1 MTDLASGPASSDTRH
16 VTELWPADAAETRRT
31 NGEGRHRM
39 PQAWENSPRR
49 LLLHTW
55 VLTARILR
63 RWSRDVSTMTQ
74 SLAMPVVLL
83 ITINIVF
90 DDGVSAVTGE
100 SALYGSV
107 PLIAMIGTMTGAIT
121 GAIGVM
127 RERDDGLLS
136 RLWVMPVHR
145 GAGLLSRLA
154 ADAIRIF
161 VTTLV
166 IMAAGMVMGF
176 RFEQGLLSAVAWAF
190 IPVIFGMAFS
200 VVVFLLALYSANT
213 IAVEATDLLAATTMF
228 FCTGLVPLSQYP
240 DWIQPVV
247 EHQPVSYV
255 VETMR
260 GLSIGGPVLQPF
272 LGTVAWSVGIIAVCA
287 VPLALGYRRA
297 SMR

>member
-1 MTDLASGPASSDTRH
+1 MTSLASDDTQPAG
-16 VTELWPADAAETRRT
+16 ELWPASPSRSVRGD
-31 NGEGRHRM
+31 GSGRHRL
-39 PQAWENSPRR
+39 PPAWENSPRR
-49 LLLHTW
+49 LALHTG

-63 RWSRDVSTMTQ
+63 RWSRDISTMSQ

-90 DDGVSAVTGE
+90 EDGVSAVTGQ

-107 PLIAMIGTMTGAIT
+107 PLIAMIGAMTGAII

-127 RERDDGLLS
+127 RERADGLLS

-145 GAGLLSRLA
+145 AAGLLSRLV

-166 IMAAGMVMGF
+166 IMVAGMVMGF
-176 RFEQGLLSAVAWAF
+176 RFEQGLLSAVAWVF

-200 VVVFLLALYSANT
+200 VVVFTLALYSANT
-213 IAVEATDLLAATTMF
+213 IAVEATDLLAATTLF

-260 GLSIGGPVLQPF
+260 GLSIGGPVLQPL
-272 LGTVAWSVGIIAVCA
+272 LGTIAWSVGIIVACT

>member
-1 MTDLASGPASSDTRH
+1 
-16 VTELWPADAAETRRT
+16 
-31 NGEGRHRM
+31 M
-39 PQAWENSPRR
+39 PEAWENSPRR
-49 LLLHTW
+49 LLLHTF

-63 RWSRDVSTMTQ
+63 RWSRDVSTMSQ

-83 ITINIVF
+83 ITIHIVF
-90 DDGVSAVTGE
+90 EDGVSAVTGE

-107 PLIAMIGTMTGAIT
+107 PLIAMIGAMTGAII

-145 GAGLLSRLA
+145 ASGLLSRLA

-166 IMAAGMVMGF
+166 IMGAGMVMGF
-176 RFEQGLLSAVAWAF
+176 RFEKGLLSAVAWVF

-200 VVVFLLALYSANT
+200 VVVILLALYSANT

-240 DWIQPVV
+240 DWIQPIV

-287 VPLALGYRRA
+287 VPLTVGYRRA

>member
-1 MTDLASGPASSDTRH
+1 MTSLASGEANPVTDLWTDTSQ
-16 VTELWPADAAETRRT
+16 DTRRT
-31 NGEGRHRM
+31 NGPGRHRL

-63 RWSRDVSTMTQ
+63 RWSRDVSTMSQ

-90 DDGVSAVTGE
+90 EDGVSAVTGE

-107 PLIAMIGTMTGAIT
+107 PLIAMIGAMTGAII

-145 GAGLLSRLA
+145 AAGLLSRLA

-166 IMAAGMVMGF
+166 IMGAGMVMGF
-176 RFEQGLLSAVAWAF
+176 RFERGVLSAVGWLF

-200 VVVFLLALYSANT
+200 VVVIMLALYSANT

-260 GLSIGGPVLQPF
+260 GLSVGGPVLQPF

>member
-1 MTDLASGPASSDTRH
+1 MTSLASDGTPPAA
-16 VTELWPADAAETRRT
+16 ELWPESPARAGRGD
-31 NGEGRHRM
+31 GSGRHRL
-39 PQAWENSPRR
+39 PPAWENSPRR
-49 LLLHTW
+49 LALHTG

-63 RWSRDVSTMTQ
+63 RWSRDISTMSQ

-90 DDGVSAVTGE
+90 EDGVSAVTGQ

-107 PLIAMIGTMTGAIT
+107 PLIAMIGAMTGAII

-127 RERDDGLLS
+127 RERTDGLLS

-145 GAGLLSRLA
+145 AAGLLSRLV

-166 IMAAGMVMGF
+166 IMVAGMVMGF
-176 RFEQGLLSAVAWAF
+176 RFEQGLLSAVAWVF

-200 VVVFLLALYSANT
+200 VVVFTLALYSANT
-213 IAVEATDLLAATTMF
+213 IAVEATDLLAATTLF

-260 GLSIGGPVLQPF
+260 GLSIGGPVLQPL
-272 LGTVAWSVGIIAVCA
+272 LGTIAWSVGIIAACT